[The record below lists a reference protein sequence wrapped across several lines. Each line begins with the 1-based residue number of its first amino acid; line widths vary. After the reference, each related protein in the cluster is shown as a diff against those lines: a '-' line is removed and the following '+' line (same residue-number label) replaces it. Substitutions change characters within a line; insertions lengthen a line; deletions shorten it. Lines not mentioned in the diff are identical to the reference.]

1 MFSANEDT
9 WRRPPN
15 ITCLKYDYCG
25 SRLLCSYN
33 DDDIYLFDV
42 QNEAVLQTYSG
53 HRNMQT
59 IKGVNFYGTRSERVM
74 SGSDCGHFYI
84 WNTDDGSLL
93 NSQVRSS
100 DPYIHDIH
108 DFEF

>member
-1 MFSANEDT
+1 
-9 WRRPPN
+9 
-15 ITCLKYDYCG
+15 
-25 SRLLCSYN
+25 
-33 DDDIYLFDV
+33 
-42 QNEAVLQTYSG
+42 
-53 HRNMQT
+53 MQT